1 MIKHRMGC
9 FVAFFSLI
17 FYKTEESVHFCISAK
32 LLDDGTRHG
41 HTLSQPAHIV
51 GQPSARQR
59 NAIQNVLDVA

>member
-9 FVAFFSLI
+9 FVAFFLLI
-17 FYKTEESVHFCISAK
+17 FYKTEESVSVQRYC
-32 LLDDGTRHG
+32 TRHG
-41 HTLSQPAHIV
+41 HTLSQTAHIV

>member
-17 FYKTEESVHFCISAK
+17 FLQNRRKRISAM

-59 NAIQNVLDVA
+59 NAIKNVLDVA

>member
-1 MIKHRMGC
+1 MR
-9 FVAFFSLI
+9 
-17 FYKTEESVHFCISAK
+17 ISAK